1 MIEKNEELVAL
12 SENLDLEISK
22 LKLAI
27 DNFEK
32 DMIELQNGDGN
43 KSYWSG
49 ENAYM
54 SIKSCLGYLEHNKYL
69 LNELNRCSEYLNN
82 LSNQ

>member
-1 MIEKNEELVAL
+1 MNEKNEELVAL

-22 LKLAI
+22 LKLAM

-32 DMIELQNGDGN
+32 DIVELQNGDGN

-49 ENAYM
+49 EKAYS
-54 SIKSCLGYLEHNKYL
+54 SIKSCLGYIEHDKYL
-69 LNELNRCSEYLNN
+69 LNELNRCSQHLNWLN
-82 LSNQ
+82 K

>member
-22 LKLAI
+22 LKLAM

-32 DMIELQNGDGN
+32 DIVELQNGDGS
-43 KSYWSG
+43 KSY
-49 ENAYM
+49 
-54 SIKSCLGYLEHNKYL
+54 
-69 LNELNRCSEYLNN
+69 
-82 LSNQ
+82 